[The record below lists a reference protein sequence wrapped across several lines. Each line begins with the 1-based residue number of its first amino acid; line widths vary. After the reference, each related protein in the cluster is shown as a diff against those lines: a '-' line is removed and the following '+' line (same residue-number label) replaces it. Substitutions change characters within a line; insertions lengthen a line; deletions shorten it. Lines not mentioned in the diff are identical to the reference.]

1 MFTIIVK
8 ENTLEMASAAFE
20 VVKEVLDKKPN
31 AVLGLA
37 TGSSPIGLYKKMIE
51 DHKLTGRSYKDVVTF
66 NLDEYVHLDRNHSQS
81 YYTFMKEHLFDFI
94 DIDLKNVHIPN
105 GNADD
110 FDAEVKRYEEELS
123 KFHVDVQVMGI
134 GSNGHIG
141 FNEPGTPFSATTH
154 IEALKESTRNDNA
167 RFFASIDDV
176 PTHAVTMGIASI
188 MKAKKIVLLAST
200 SYKAKAIAAMIHGP
214 VTEKCPASVL
224 QQHPDVVVIIDKA
237 AASLL
242 ADEGH

>member
-8 ENTLEMASAAFE
+8 ENKQEMANAAFE
-20 VVKEVLDKKPN
+20 VIKEVLDQKPN

-51 DHKLTGRSYKDVVTF
+51 DHKTTGRSYKDVITF
-66 NLDEYVHLDRNHSQS
+66 NLDEYVHLDHNHSQS
-81 YYTFMKEHLFDFI
+81 YYSFMKEHLFDFI
-94 DIDLKNVHIPN
+94 DIDLNNVHIPN
-105 GNADD
+105 GNAED
-110 FDAEVKRYEEELS
+110 FEVEVNRYEEELS
-123 KFHVDVQVMGI
+123 KFHVDIQVLGI

-141 FNEPGTPFSATTH
+141 FNEPGTPFTSTTH
-154 IEALKESTRNDNA
+154 KEMLKESTRNDNS

-176 PTHAVTMGIASI
+176 PTHAITMGIASI
-188 MKAKKIVLLAST
+188 MKAKKIILLAST

-214 VTEKCPASVL
+214 VTENCPASVL
-224 QQHPDVVVIIDKA
+224 QTHPDVVIIIDKA

-242 ADEGH
+242 ADDSH

>member
-8 ENTLEMASAAFE
+8 ENKQEMANAAFE
-20 VVKEVLDKKPN
+20 VIKEVLDQKPN

-51 DHKLTGRSYKDVVTF
+51 DHKTTGRSYKDVITF

-81 YYTFMKEHLFDFI
+81 YYSFMKEHLFDFI
-94 DIDLKNVHIPN
+94 DIDLNNVHIPN
-105 GNADD
+105 GNAED
-110 FDAEVKRYEEELS
+110 FEVEVNRYEEELS
-123 KFHVDVQVMGI
+123 KFHVDIQVLGI

-141 FNEPGTPFSATTH
+141 FNEPGTPFTSTTH
-154 IEALKESTRNDNA
+154 KEMLKESTRNDNS

-176 PTHAVTMGIASI
+176 PTHAITMGIASI
-188 MKAKKIVLLAST
+188 MKAKKIILLAST

-214 VTEKCPASVL
+214 VTENCPASVL
-224 QQHPDVVVIIDKA
+224 QTHPDVVIIIDKA

-242 ADEGH
+242 ADDSH